1 MPKAV
6 LQADR
11 FNINLTV
18 LAEHRRGLAVQA
30 VIGPPGGPNVRA
42 PIIARPENAGQAQ
55 RVRPNRPR
63 RVHALTAPVQEPGLA
78 PTARAGAIPTGHAS
92 AIKAI
97 R

>member
-6 LQADR
+6 FQADR

-18 LAEHRRGLAVQA
+18 PAEHRRELAVQA
-30 VIGPPGGPNVRA
+30 AIGPSGAPNARA
-42 PIIARPENAGQAQ
+42 PIIAHPENAGQAQ
-55 RVRPNRPR
+55 RVLPNRPR
-63 RVHALTAPVQEPGLA
+63 RLPVLTAPAQESGLA
-78 PTARAGAIPTGHAS
+78 PTARVGAIPTGHAS